1 MFYKMYMI
9 FFVVLMYYFIV
20 LLFLFIYYYLDFLY
34 IVTYQNLHH
43 VLNHIIYLIFID
55 FVMLVNIVMMGY
67 CM

>member
-20 LLFLFIYYYLDFLY
+20 LLFLFIYLDFLY
-34 IVTYQNLHH
+34 IVTYQNQHH

-55 FVMLVNIVMMGY
+55 FFMLVNIVMMGY
-67 CM
+67 YML